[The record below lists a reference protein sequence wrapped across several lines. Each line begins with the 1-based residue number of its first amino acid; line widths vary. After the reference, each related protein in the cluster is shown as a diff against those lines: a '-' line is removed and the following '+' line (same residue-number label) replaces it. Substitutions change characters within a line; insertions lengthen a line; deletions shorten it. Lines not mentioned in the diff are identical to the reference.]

1 MFYRAISLVLVAVLL
16 HSSIAA
22 QTSSSP
28 TQRVAKMQQV
38 LRKAQE
44 KDKAV
49 KVILNRQIDNQK
61 KFSGK
66 VSDISDTGF
75 VLTNQKTGTTTQ
87 LAYADVQQ
95 VNRKGMSKGAKIAI
109 GIAVGVAAFLTVGA
123 VCYAAGPCKMH
134 GW

>member
-1 MFYRAISLVLVAVLL
+1 
-16 HSSIAA
+16 
-22 QTSSSP
+22 
-28 TQRVAKMQQV
+28 MQQV

-44 KDKAV
+44 KDKTV
-49 KVILNRQIDNQK
+49 KVILNKKIDNQK
-61 KFSGK
+61 KLIGK

-75 VLTNQKTGTTTQ
+75 VLTDQKTGTTKQ

-95 VNRKGMSKGAKIAI
+95 VNRKGMSKGSKIAI
-109 GIAVGVAAFLTVGA
+109 GITVGAAAFLAVGA

>member
-28 TQRVAKMQQV
+28 TQSVAKMQQV

-49 KVILNRQIDNQK
+49 KVILNRKIDNQK
-61 KFSGK
+61 KLIGK
-66 VSDISDTGF
+66 VSHISDTGF
-75 VLTNQKTGTTTQ
+75 VLTDQKTGTTKQ

-95 VNRKGMSKGAKIAI
+95 VNRKGMSKGSKIAI
-109 GIAVGVAAFLTVGA
+109 GIAVGAAAFLAVGA